1 MRVMR
6 EDGICRSVI
15 TEPRV
20 YVACLT
26 SYNCGIS
33 SGAWRT
39 ADQLE
44 EGLRHPHP
52 SPARE
57 EWAIH
62 DTDSVPFIGENPDI
76 PHLIEIMRGIEEWGD
91 AFRAWVELDPHNLQH
106 HDDLG
111 EAFEE
116 AFYGSTMQTA
126 PRRSFC
132 EQIAEDRG
140 WLSDGSPLWG
150 CVDWD
155 AVWNSTLRFE
165 FDFVERRWP
174 EPSYIFRR
182 DC

>member
-1 MRVMR
+1 M
-6 EDGICRSVI
+6 S
-15 TEPRV
+15 EPRV

-26 SYNCGIS
+26 SYNCGVGGV
-33 SGAWRT
+33 GAWRT

-62 DTDSVPFIGENPDI
+62 ETSNVPFIGENPDI

-91 AFRAWVELDPHNLQH
+91 PFKAWVELDPHNLQH

-116 AFYGSTMQTA
+116 AFYAEVTG
-126 PRRSFC
+126 RREFC
-132 EQIAEDRG
+132 EQIVEDRG
-140 WLSDGSPLWG
+140 WLPDDSPMWGS
-150 CVDWD
+150 VDWD
-155 AVWNSTLRFE
+155 AVWNRTLRHE
-165 FDFVERRWP
+165 FDFVP
-174 EPSYIFRR
+174 YGFANYVFRR

>member
-1 MRVMR
+1 M
-6 EDGICRSVI
+6 S
-15 TEPRV
+15 EPRV

-116 AFYGSTMQTA
+116 AFYDEVMT
-126 PRRSFC
+126 RRGFC
-132 EQIAEDRG
+132 EKIVEENG
-140 WLSDGSPLWG
+140 WLPDDSPLWG
-150 CVDWD
+150 SVDWD
-155 AVWNSTLRFE
+155 AVWNRTLRFE
-165 FDFVERRWP
+165 FDFVP
-174 EPSYIFRR
+174 YGFTNYVFRR